1 LRTIVGTLVGI
12 LVAFVLVVAV
22 ELSSAVVHP
31 LPEGFGGTM
40 EEMCEH
46 VGNYPQWVL
55 AVVVAAWAG
64 TACVATWAA
73 RKLGNVYSF
82 AGVGLLLLA
91 GVAFNLAKLPYPF
104 WFKIANLLAIPA
116 AVIAG
121 GRLAKPTKTTSIAE
135 PG

>member
-46 VGNYPQWVL
+46 VKSYPQWVL

-64 TACVATWAA
+64 TAFVATWTA

-91 GVAFNLAKLPYPF
+91 GLAFNLTKLPYPF
-104 WFKIANLLAIPA
+104 WFKTANLLAIPA
-116 AVIAG
+116 AVVAG
-121 GRLAKPTKTTSIAE
+121 GRLAKAGKSAGIAE